1 MSSDMEQFG
10 ESKKRRKIRISWK
23 SEKVVK
29 TFLEACIQ
37 EVENGTRGGSI
48 LWKNISEKLKDS
60 HNFVAEQKQMKNH
73 YDYLK
78 AKYKAWSTLK
88 NKVGNLYDPITN
100 TFDLTED
107 QWDIEMKVTHYSIYI
122 FFRLFISL
130 CFFREVINKLFHLS
144 LFSRYTLASSLS
156 RKVSFVSLKDSY

>member
-1 MSSDMEQFG
+1 MSLDMEQFG

-23 SEKVVK
+23 NEKVVK

-88 NKVGNLYDPITN
+88 NKVGNLYDPLTN

-107 QWDIEMKVTHYSIYI
+107 QWDIEMKVTHYTIYFSFDYLFPYAFLVKSSTN
-122 FFRLFISL
+122 FFTCSCL
-130 CFFREVINKLFHLS
+130 VIIH
-144 LFSRYTLASSLS
+144 
-156 RKVSFVSLKDSY
+156 

>member
-1 MSSDMEQFG
+1 MSLDMEQFG

-23 SEKVVK
+23 NEKVVK

-37 EVENGTRGGSI
+37 EVENGARGGSI

-88 NKVGNLYDPITN
+88 NKVGDLYDPLTN

-107 QWDIEMKVTHYSIYI
+107 QWDIEMKVTHYTIY
-122 FFRLFISL
+122 FSFDY
-130 CFFREVINKLFHLS
+130 LFHYA
-144 LFSRYTLASSLS
+144 FFVKSST
-156 RKVSFVSLKDSY
+156 SFFTCPRLVVIH